1 MNTNTPLY
9 PPFNPPFLTDQVPA
23 NVGSAT
29 WLAILP
35 WLLIVVMTV
44 AVVWLLPKFQD
55 YALGLKPVVV
65 DGLIVTALGGLIY
78 SQAYFSGDDA
88 YKYVSPPA
96 LYWLRYGFGLIA
108 AIFLALKSYRS
119 VDYANHLKAQKD
131 ASSGK
136 VTETVIESHSKAI
149 ETNPPT
155 PGKPESITP

>member
-1 MNTNTPLY
+1 MNTNITLTPTFQIDA
-9 PPFNPPFLTDQVPA
+9 PVSVA
-23 NVGSAT
+23 SAT
-29 WLAILP
+29 WLALLP
-35 WLLIVVMTV
+35 WLVIIAVTV
-44 AVVWLLPKFQD
+44 AVVLLLPKFQD

-65 DGLIVTALGGLIY
+65 DGLIVVGISGFIF

-88 YKYVSPPA
+88 YKYVSPAA
-96 LYWLRYGFGLIA
+96 LYWLKYGFGLIA
-108 AIFLALKSYRS
+108 AMFLALKSYRS

-149 ETNPPT
+149 ETNPPI